1 MSILYNQALQNFDAE
16 PKKIFF
22 YNLKESFSGE
32 EVKKKVLFYEEILK
46 KKHYKKYLLEY
57 SKLS

>member
-46 KKHYKKYLLEY
+46 KTL
-57 SKLS
+57 